1 MTRAALLA
9 IAEGTASLAGQD
21 AVRRLIGAVAERL
34 RDTEVRLGYVDV
46 QEPGIAESI
55 TRLSPGSL
63 VVVVPLVLLPEH
75 PMHVDLARATA
86 AHPEV
91 HVAGALGPDPRIARV
106 LASRLRE
113 QRADAFG
120 PDASDAVVLAIDG
133 LGAVGTGPRQAE
145 LLTEELGHTVRVG
158 SLTSAEPHVGAV
170 VAAARA
176 RPRANGEARRVIVAS
191 GALTQGF
198 LQDLATR
205 AGADVVTRPLLDAD
219 EPAPELV
226 DLVIDRYLDALDGPV
241 SATL

>member
-21 AVRRLIGAVAERL
+21 AVRRLMAAVAARL
-34 RDTEVRLGYVDV
+34 PDVEVRLGYVDV
-46 QEPGIAESI
+46 QEPGIAAALA
-55 TRLSPGSL
+55 RLSPGSR

-75 PMHVDLARATA
+75 PMHVDLARAAA

-91 HVAGALGPDPRIARV
+91 HIAGALGPDPRIARV
-106 LASRLRE
+106 LAGRLRE

-120 PDASDAVVLAIDG
+120 PDATDAIVLAIDG
-133 LGAVGTGPRQAE
+133 LGEVGSGPRLAE

-158 SLTSAEPHVGAV
+158 SLTAAEPQLAAV
-170 VAAARA
+170 IAAARA
-176 RPRANGEARRVIVAS
+176 RPRLDGTPRRVVVLS
-191 GALTQGF
+191 GALAPGY

-205 AGADVVTRPLLDAD
+205 AGGDLVTRPLLDAD
-219 EPAPELV
+219 EPAAELV
-226 DLVIDRYLDALDGPV
+226 DLVVDRYEDALDGPV